1 MHFCSLVV
9 ISQFPDISSFH
20 IYVTF
25 LCKTQRTVSIDP
37 TTPLPFLAEI
47 GHVGCDWKRLY
58 ARCIGGDFF
67 CGNGYY
73 GWSDQRMCF
82 CGCDIC
88 AESRTMKRMQP
99 YADVGKRVF
108 QTEETTHV
116 KSLRLE

>member
-47 GHVGCDWKRLY
+47 GHIGCDWKRLY

-67 CGNGYY
+67 FVAMATTAGVIRECV
-73 GWSDQRMCF
+73 SV
-82 CGCDIC
+82 
-88 AESRTMKRMQP
+88 
-99 YADVGKRVF
+99 DVTFVLRVE
-108 QTEETTHV
+108 Q
-116 KSLRLE
+116 